1 MELGISVISF
11 CALPKCFFFCLKYS
25 WLPVLFWL
33 QMCYLIIWHL
43 HTLWNDHHHGKSHN
57 HLSPYNVIII
67 KLLLTTFLMLLTT
80 FLMLYITSGW
90 LIYYITRGLYLSISF
105 TYFSQPPHC
114 TPLHLLVTTNF
125 FFSVSMSMFLFCSVC
140 FIYISHIVTTYS
152 LCLSQTYFT

>member
-33 QMCYLIIWHL
+33 QVCYLIIWHL

-57 HLSPYNVIII
+57 HLSPYKVIMI
-67 KLLLTTFLMLLTT
+67 KLLLTT

-90 LIYYITRGLYLSISF
+90 LIYYITRGLYLSIPF
-105 TYFSQPPHC
+105 TYFSQPAHC
-114 TPLHLLVTTNF
+114 APLHYLVTAS
-125 FFSVSMSMFLFCSVC
+125 FFSLYLWVC
-140 FIYISHIVTTYS
+140 FYFVQFVLFIFHI
-152 LCLSQTYFT
+152 